1 MRVTSPTSS
10 SPASEAG
17 LMPQEQLLAVA
28 EMKAGIAIG
37 VPKEHLMQEKRVTLV
52 PDGVGLL
59 VANGYQVLVE
69 TGAGA
74 AAKFSDRDYSEAGAQ
89 VLYSKEELFKNSNI
103 LLKINPPTKEE
114 IGMMSNR
121 STLVSALQM
130 SQLTPELIQ
139 DLNSKQITGIA
150 WELLEDEVGN
160 LPIVRTLSEI
170 AGSTVMLIAADYLNS
185 NNDGRGVILGG
196 ITGVPPTKVVILGA
210 GTVAQYAA
218 RTAYGLGAEVKI
230 FDNHLYKLRRVRQ
243 ELGAQIYTSIIDNVN
258 LLDALKRAD
267 LVIGALRPEEGRNMY
282 VVSEEMVAAMK
293 PNSVIVDVS
302 IDQGGSFE
310 TSMLT
315 THDNPFYKRY
325 DVIHY
330 CVPNIASRVAHT
342 ASQAISNLLSPMLA
356 YMDEVGG
363 VEELIFAKEW
373 FMRGVYCYKG
383 SLTNRHLARRLN
395 MKHKDLNLFRLS
407 RL

>member
-1 MRVTSPTSS
+1 
-10 SPASEAG
+10 
-17 LMPQEQLLAVA
+17 
-28 EMKAGIAIG
+28 
-37 VPKEHLMQEKRVTLV
+37 
-52 PDGVGLL
+52 
-59 VANGYQVLVE
+59 
-69 TGAGA
+69 
-74 AAKFSDRDYSEAGAQ
+74 
-89 VLYSKEELFKNSNI
+89 
-103 LLKINPPTKEE
+103 
-114 IGMMSNR
+114 
-121 STLVSALQM
+121 
-130 SQLTPELIQ
+130 
-139 DLNSKQITGIA
+139 
-150 WELLEDEVGN
+150 
-160 LPIVRTLSEI
+160 
-170 AGSTVMLIAADYLNS
+170 MLIAADYLNS

-282 VVSEEMVAAMK
+282 MVSEEMVAAMK

-302 IDQGGSFE
+302 IDSGGCFE
-310 TSMLT
+310 TSMVT
-315 THDNPFYKRY
+315 THDKPYFKRY

-356 YMDEVGG
+356 HIDEIGG
-363 VEELIFAKEW
+363 VEEMIFSKDW

-395 MKHKDLNLFRLS
+395 MKHRDLNLFRLS

>member
-1 MRVTSPTSS
+1 MKVSGTPAGSVAVEGTYVT
-10 SPASEAG
+10 
-17 LMPQEQLLAVA
+17 QEQLLAVQ
-28 EMKAGIAIG
+28 EMRSGIAIG

-59 VANGYQVLVE
+59 VANGYTVLVE

-74 AAKFSDRDYSEAGAQ
+74 AAKFSDTDYSEAGAQ
-89 VLYSKEELFKNSNI
+89 IVYSTEELFKNSNI
-103 LLKINPPTKEE
+103 LLKINPPTRAE
-114 IGMMSNR
+114 IQMMSNR
-121 STLVSALQM
+121 TTLISALQM
-130 SQLTPELIQ
+130 SQLSPELIQ
-139 DLNSKQITGIA
+139 DLNNKQITGVA
-150 WELLEDEVGN
+150 WEMLEDEVGN

-243 ELGAQIYTSIIDNVN
+243 DLGAQIYTSIIDNVN

-282 VVSEEMVAAMK
+282 MVSEEMVAAMK

-302 IDQGGSFE
+302 IDSGGCFE
-310 TSMLT
+310 TSVVT
-315 THDNPFYKRY
+315 SHEKPHYKRF

-356 YMDEVGG
+356 HIDEIGG
-363 VEELIFAKEW
+363 VEEMIFAKEW

-395 MKHKDLNLFRLS
+395 MKHRDLNLFRLS